1 VNEGGTRMKARRTVI
16 ALLAGALLATPSAAA
31 GATLRWRPHTR
42 TAIAYA
48 SHRRGI
54 ISFAVRT
61 GDGRRWGWHAGR
73 AFPSASV
80 LKAMLLVAYLRR
92 GDVAH
97 RRLRGSE
104 KALLRPMI
112 ERSDNSAATRMVQ
125 IVGTGGLARL
135 ARAVG
140 MRSFRPV
147 YSPWGNSL
155 VNARDQ
161 SRFLLHIDRDVPRA
175 HRAYAMH
182 LLRSVTPSQRWG
194 IGRVRPHGWKLYF
207 KGGWGSG
214 TGRVDHQVALLTRGR
229 QRVSVAIMTEA
240 DGTHAYGKETL
251 RGLALR
257 LLRGLATARR

>member
-1 VNEGGTRMKARRTVI
+1 VRT
-16 ALLAGALLATPSAAA
+16 LLVCAVLFAVPAVPAAA
-31 GATLRWRPHTR
+31 GAAWRPDTR
-42 TAIAYA
+42 AAIAYA
-48 SHRRGI
+48 RERRGEI
-54 ISFAVRT
+54 GFAVRT
-61 GDGRRWGWHAGR
+61 PTRAWGWHAGR

-97 RRLRGSE
+97 RRLRASE
-104 KALLRPMI
+104 TALLRPMI
-112 ERSDNSAATRMVQ
+112 ERSDNVAATRMVQ

-147 YSPWGNSL
+147 YSPWGDSL

-161 SRFLLHIDRDVPRA
+161 SRFFLHIDADVPRA

-182 LLRSVTPSQRWG
+182 LLRSITPSQRWG
-194 IGRVRPHGWKLYF
+194 IGRVRPRGWSLFF

-229 QRVSVAIMTEA
+229 RRVSVAIMTEA

-251 RGLALR
+251 RGIALR
-257 LLRGLATARR
+257 LLRGL